1 MIQLPP
7 MKIAQGEPFAYDF
20 TVQGQDWTGWTGTA
34 TFKRSLKA
42 VTGSNWWIASTSEPI
57 ATVSVTADAA
67 GLIQIG
73 LTAAQ
78 TAEFPALDRQGYFKK
93 AVCEVSMTN
102 GTDVQKYQARVLVA
116 ADA

>member
-7 MKIAQGEPFAYDF
+7 MKIAQGEPFGYDF
-20 TVQGQDWTGWTGTA
+20 TVQGQDWTGYTGTA
-34 TFKRSLKA
+34 TFKRSLKS
-42 VTGSNWWIASTSEPI
+42 VTGSYWWLTSEQEPI
-57 ATVSVTADAA
+57 VTVTVTANSA

-78 TAEFPALDRQGYFKK
+78 TALFPALDRQGYFRQ

-102 GTDVQKYQARVLVA
+102 GTDVQKFQSRVLVA

>member
-42 VTGSNWWIASTSEPI
+42 VTGSK
-57 ATVSVTADAA
+57 VSVTADAA

-78 TAEFPALDRQGYFKK
+78 TAEFPALDRQGYFKQ

>member
-7 MKIAQGEPFAYDF
+7 MKIAQGEPFGYDF
-20 TVQGQDWTGWTGTA
+20 TVSGQDWTGYTGTA

-42 VTGSNWWIASTSEPI
+42 VPRSNYWLTSEEEPI
-57 ATVSVTADAA
+57 ITVTVTANSA

-78 TAEFPALDRQGYFKK
+78 TALFPALDRQGYFRQ

-102 GTDVQKYQARVLVA
+102 GSDVQKFQSRVLVA